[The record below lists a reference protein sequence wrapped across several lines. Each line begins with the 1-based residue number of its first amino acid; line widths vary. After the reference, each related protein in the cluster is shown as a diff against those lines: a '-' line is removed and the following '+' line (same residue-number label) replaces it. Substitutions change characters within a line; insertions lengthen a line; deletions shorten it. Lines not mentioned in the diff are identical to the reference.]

1 MHMTPTKN
9 GARTVTGWRLLPALL
24 AIVGLVAAACGDD
37 SSSDSAEEPAPTTAA
52 AAADSAADT
61 AALEQAQADAAD
73 ARAEADEA
81 AATAAEAEAALAE
94 AMAAAQSAEG
104 VDPEVVAD
112 LEKQL
117 QEAQE
122 AAAAAEAEAE
132 AAVRAEAEAAMRAEE
147 AAAAAVD
154 DRNCVDEVVVG
165 TVWPMSG
172 TFSFVGSA
180 EIAGA
185 TKAVEDIN
193 AAGGI
198 ESLCGAT
205 LRLAV
210 YDAGG
215 SAEDAATAVER
226 LLDDEPD
233 VSAIAGSW
241 LSSFS
246 LAATEVSERAGIPF
260 ITESFAD
267 SVTDREGF
275 SHVFAYSPPASAIK
289 GLILDAIQPGLD
301 QAGITMETVAV
312 VGSTSAAAVPL
323 QQALLAEFGERGI
336 DVAVTDT
343 WAPGGLDDPS
353 GVATKIANADVDV
366 IFNIAFAFS
375 DVSGLQNELI
385 ARGVTAP
392 VVQNGGQGLL
402 PAWADLGPEVAG
414 LSTFVYANPLA
425 GSDAFDELAAA
436 IDQPFARQDHIGGYF
451 VMHLIAAALE
461 QSGDPSPAAVTKA
474 FNTVKL
480 TEGVAVDLMPTP
492 AISFSATGRVDQH
505 FGVLAQWQEVD
516 GSLIPCTV
524 YPLEFAVCQPVWD

>member
-1 MHMTPTKN
+1 MQTNRYTQ
-9 GARTVTGWRLLPALL
+9 RTSATTRWRLLLVLVAVLS
-24 AIVGLVAAACGDD
+24 LVAAACSDEA
-37 SSSDSAEEPAPTTAA
+37 SSEPAAPSPAPAPEPAAPEPAPPAP
-52 AAADSAADT
+52 
-61 AALEQAQADAAD
+61 EP
-73 ARAEADEA
+73 
-81 AATAAEAEAALAE
+81 AAEPAAPAPE
-94 AMAAAQSAEG
+94 PAAPA
-104 VDPEVVAD
+104 PEP
-112 LEKQL
+112 
-117 QEAQE
+117 
-122 AAAAAEAEAE
+122 AAPEPAPEP
-132 AAVRAEAEAAMRAEE
+132 
-147 AAAAAVD
+147 VD
-154 DRNCVDEVVVG
+154 DMAGKNCVDEVVIG

-172 TFSFVGSA
+172 TFSFVGDA
-180 EIAGA
+180 EVAGA

-198 ESLCGAT
+198 ESLCGAP

-215 SAEDAATAVER
+215 SAGDAATAVER
-226 LLDDEPD
+226 LLDDEGD

-275 SHVFAYSPPASAIK
+275 NHVFAYSPPASAIK
-289 GLILDAIQPGLD
+289 SLILESIQPGLD

-323 QQALLAEFGERGI
+323 QEALLVEFGERGI
-336 DVAVTDT
+336 DVAVNET

-366 IFNIAFAFS
+366 IFNIAFAFG

-392 VVQNGGQGLL
+392 VIQNGGQGLL
-402 PAWADLGPEVAG
+402 PAWADLGPDVAG

-425 GSDAFDELAAA
+425 GSDLFTELAAE

-451 VMHLIAAALE
+451 VIQLIAAALE
-461 QSGDPSPAAVTKA
+461 QSGDPSPEAVTEA
-474 FNTVKL
+474 FSTL
-480 TEGVAVDLMPTP
+480 ELRDGIAVDLMPTS
-492 AISFSATGRVDQH
+492 AISFSDTGRIDQH

-516 GSLIPCTV
+516 GALIPCTV
-524 YPLEFAVCQPVWD
+524 FPMEFAVCEPVWR

>member
-1 MHMTPTKN
+1 MPGTRPHHRTRFATK
-9 GARTVTGWRLLPALL
+9 RRLLIALL
-24 AIVGLVAAACGDD
+24 AVAGLLAAACASDTDTD
-37 SSSDSAEEPAPTTAA
+37 STADAEALQEAQDAA
-52 AAADSAADT
+52 AAA
-61 AALEQAQADAAD
+61 E
-73 ARAEADEA
+73 AEAEEA
-81 AATAAEAEAALAE
+81 AAKAEAAEAALAE
-94 AMAAAQSAEG
+94 AQAAEG

-112 LEKQL
+112 LEKEL
-117 QEAQE
+117 AEARE

-132 AAVRAEAEAAMRAEE
+132 EA

-154 DRNCVDEVVVG
+154 ERNCVDEVVIG

-198 ESLCGAT
+198 ESLCNAS
-205 LRLAV
+205 LRLAI

-215 SAEDAATAVER
+215 SAEEAATAVER

-260 ITESFAD
+260 VTESFAD

-275 SHVFAYSPPASAIK
+275 THVFGYSPPASAIK
-289 GLILDAIQPGLD
+289 GLVLDAIQPGLD

-323 QQALLAEFGERGI
+323 QEALKAEFAERGI
-336 DVAVTDT
+336 EVAVTDT

-366 IFNIAFAFS
+366 IFNLAFAFS
-375 DVSGLQNELI
+375 DVSALQNELI

-392 VVQNGGQGLL
+392 VIQSGGQGLL

-436 IDQPFARQDHIGGYF
+436 IDQPYARQDHIGGYF
-451 VMHLIAAALE
+451 VVHLIAAVLE
-461 QSGDPSPAAVTKA
+461 QSGDPSPAAVAKA

-480 TEGVAVDLMPTP
+480 TEGPAVDLMPAS
-492 AISFSATGRVDQH
+492 AISFSASGRIDQH

-516 GSLIPCTV
+516 GRLIPCTV
-524 YPLEFAVCQPVWD
+524 YPEEFAICEPVWE

>member
-1 MHMTPTKN
+1 MTE
-9 GARTVTGWRLLPALL
+9 WRLLPALL

-52 AAADSAADT
+52 AAVDSADDT
-61 AALEQAQADAAD
+61 AALEQAQADAA
-73 ARAEADEA
+73 AAKAAEADA
-81 AATAAEAEAALAE
+81 AAAKAAEADAAAAKAAEADAAAAKAAEAEEALAE
-94 AMAAAQSAEG
+94 AIAAAESAEG

-122 AAAAAEAEAE
+122 AAAAAEAEA
-132 AAVRAEAEAAMRAEE
+132 AVRAEE

-154 DRNCVDEVVVG
+154 DRNCVDEVVIG

-215 SAEDAATAVER
+215 SAGDAATAVER

-275 SHVFAYSPPASAIK
+275 SHVFGYAPPASAIK

-323 QQALLAEFGERGI
+323 QEALLAEFSERGI
-336 DVAVTDT
+336 EVAVTDT

-392 VVQNGGQGLL
+392 VVQNGG
-402 PAWADLGPEVAG
+402 
-414 LSTFVYANPLA
+414 
-425 GSDAFDELAAA
+425 
-436 IDQPFARQDHIGGYF
+436 
-451 VMHLIAAALE
+451 
-461 QSGDPSPAAVTKA
+461 
-474 FNTVKL
+474 
-480 TEGVAVDLMPTP
+480 
-492 AISFSATGRVDQH
+492 
-505 FGVLAQWQEVD
+505 
-516 GSLIPCTV
+516 
-524 YPLEFAVCQPVWD
+524 

>member
-1 MHMTPTKN
+1 MPITRPED
-9 GARTVTGWRLLPALL
+9 GARTTARRRLLLALL
-24 AIVGLVAAACGDD
+24 AIASLVAAACGDD
-37 SSSDSAEEPAPTTAA
+37 SSSDSAEEPAPATA
-52 AAADSAADT
+52 SAADDSNA
-61 AALEQAQADAAD
+61 AALEQAQADAA
-73 ARAEADEA
+73 AAEAEADA
-81 AATAAEAEAALAE
+81 AAAKAAEAEAALAE
-94 AMAAAQSAEG
+94 AMAAAESAEG
-104 VDPEVVAD
+104 VDPEIVAD

-122 AAAAAEAEAE
+122 AAA
-132 AAVRAEAEAAMRAEE
+132 RAEE
-147 AAAAAVD
+147 AAAAEAEAAAQAEEAAAAD
-154 DRNCVDEVVVG
+154 DRNCVDEVVIG

-185 TKAVEDIN
+185 SKAVEDIN

-198 ESLCGAT
+198 ESLCGAA
-205 LRLAV
+205 LRLAI

-215 SAEDAATAVER
+215 SAEEAATAVER

-260 ITESFAD
+260 VTESFAD

-275 SHVFAYSPPASAIK
+275 SHVFGYSPPASAIK

-323 QQALLAEFGERGI
+323 QEALLGEFSERGI

-366 IFNIAFAFS
+366 VFNIAFAFS

-392 VVQNGGQGLL
+392 VIQNGGQGLL

-425 GSDAFDELAAA
+425 GIDAFDELAAA
-436 IDQPFARQDHIGGYF
+436 IDQPYARQDHIGGYF
-451 VMHLIAAALE
+451 VVHLIAAALE
-461 QSGDPSPAAVTKA
+461 QSGDPSPAAVAKA

-480 TEGVAVDLMPTP
+480 TEGVAVDLMPTS

-516 GSLIPCTV
+516 GRLIPCTV
-524 YPLEFAVCQPVWD
+524 YPVEFAVCQPVWG

>member
-1 MHMTPTKN
+1 MHVTPPRN
-9 GARTVTGWRLLPALL
+9 GTRKAIRWCLLL
-24 AIVGLVAAACGDD
+24 AILSVVGAACGDD
-37 SSSDSAEEPAPTTAA
+37 STDDAVTEPAPAA
-52 AAADSAADT
+52 VDSADT
-61 AALEQAQADAAD
+61 AALEQAQADAA
-73 ARAEADEA
+73 AAKAEADA
-81 AATAAEAEAALAE
+81 AAAKAAEAEAALAE
-94 AMAAAQSAEG
+94 AMAAAESAEG
-104 VDPEVVAD
+104 VDPSVVAD
-112 LEKQL
+112 LEQQL
-117 QEAQE
+117 QEAQAAAE
-122 AAAAAEAEAE
+122 AAEAAAETAAEEAAAAEAEA
-132 AAVRAEAEAAMRAEE
+132 AAAAAE

-154 DRNCVDEVVVG
+154 DRNCVDEVVIG

-205 LRLAV
+205 LRLAI

-260 ITESFAD
+260 VTESFAD

-275 SHVFAYSPPASAIK
+275 NHVFAYSPPASAIK

-323 QQALLAEFGERGI
+323 QEALLAEFSERGI
-336 DVAVTDT
+336 EVAVTDT

-425 GSDAFDELAAA
+425 GTDAFDELAAA
-436 IDQPFARQDHIGGYF
+436 IDQPYARQDHIGGYF
-451 VMHLIAAALE
+451 VVHLIAAALE
-461 QSGDPSPAAVTKA
+461 QSGDPSPAAVTTA

-492 AISFSATGRVDQH
+492 AISFSSTGRVDQH

-516 GSLIPCTV
+516 GRLIPCTV
-524 YPLEFAVCQPVWD
+524 YPVEFAVCQPVWN

>member
-1 MHMTPTKN
+1 MIRPDK
-9 GARTVTGWRLLPALL
+9 GATVRRLRLLPALV
-24 AIVGLVAAACGDD
+24 AIVSLVAAACGDG
-37 SSSDSAEEPAPTTAA
+37 SSGDSAPETAA
-52 AAADSAADT
+52 T
-61 AALEQAQADAAD
+61 T
-73 ARAEADEA
+73 
-81 AATAAEAEAALAE
+81 AATAATTAAT
-94 AMAAAQSAEG
+94 AATT
-104 VDPEVVAD
+104 VATT
-112 LEKQL
+112 
-117 QEAQE
+117 ATT
-122 AAAAAEAEAE
+122 AATTT
-132 AAVRAEAEAAMRAEE
+132 AAVAQVEE
-147 AAAAAVD
+147 APVD
-154 DRNCVDEVVVG
+154 DRNCVDEVVIG

-172 TFSFVGSA
+172 TFSFVGDA

-185 TKAVEDIN
+185 TKAVADIN

-198 ESLCGAT
+198 ESLCGAS
-205 LRLAV
+205 LRLAI

-215 SAEDAATAVER
+215 SAEEAATAVER

-246 LAATEVSERAGIPF
+246 LAATEVSERARIPF
-260 ITESFAD
+260 VTESFAD

-275 SHVFAYSPPASAIK
+275 SHVFGYSPPASAIK
-289 GLILDAIQPGLD
+289 GLILEAIQPGLD
-301 QAGITMETVAV
+301 QAGITMEKVAV

-323 QQALLAEFGERGI
+323 QEALLAEFSERGI
-336 DVAVTDT
+336 EVAVTDT

-425 GSDAFDELAAA
+425 GNDAFPELAAA
-436 IDQPFARQDHIGGYF
+436 IDQPYARQDHIGGYF
-451 VMHLIAAALE
+451 VIHLIAAVLE
-461 QSGDPSPAAVTKA
+461 QAGDPSPAAVTEG
-474 FNTVKL
+474 FNSIRL
-480 TEGVAVDLMPTP
+480 TEGVAVDLMPTSE
-492 AISFSATGRVDQH
+492 ISFSETGRIDQH

-516 GSLIPCTV
+516 GRMIPCTV
-524 YPLEFAVCQPVWD
+524 YPVEFAVCQPVWR

>member
-1 MHMTPTKN
+1 MIRPEN
-9 GARTVTGWRLLPALL
+9 GARALIGWRSLLALL
-24 AIVGLVAAACGDD
+24 AVVGLVAAACGDD
-37 SSSDSAEEPAPTTAA
+37 ASTDSADEPAPATAAASEADDAA
-52 AAADSAADT
+52 AAAV
-61 AALEQAQADAAD
+61 EQAEADAAA
-73 ARAEADEA
+73 ARAEADA
-81 AATAAEAEAALAE
+81 AAEKAAEAEAALAE
-94 AMAAAQSAEG
+94 AMAGADSDEG
-104 VDPEVVAD
+104 VDPSVVAD
-112 LEKQL
+112 LEEQL
-117 QEAQE
+117 QEAQQ
-122 AAAAAEAEAE
+122 AAAAAEAK
-132 AAVRAEAEAAMRAEE
+132 AEE
-147 AAAAAVD
+147 AAAAVVVD
-154 DRNCVDEVVVG
+154 DRTCVDEVVIG

-172 TFSFVGSA
+172 TFSFVGDA

-193 AAGGI
+193 AAGGV

-205 LRLAV
+205 LRLAT

-215 SAEDAATAVER
+215 SAEEAATAVER

-275 SHVFAYSPPASAIK
+275 THVFGYSPPASAIK

-323 QQALLAEFGERGI
+323 QQALLAEFSERGI
-336 DVAVTDT
+336 EVAVTDT

-425 GSDAFDELAAA
+425 GSDAFSELAAA
-436 IDQPFARQDHIGGYF
+436 IDQPYARQDHIGGYF
-451 VMHLIAAALE
+451 VVHLIAAALE
-461 QSGDPSPAAVTKA
+461 QSGDPSPAAVTEA
-474 FNTVKL
+474 FNSIKL
-480 TEGVAVDLMPTP
+480 TDGVAVDLMPTS
-492 AISFSATGRVDQH
+492 AISFSRTGRIDQH

-516 GSLIPCTV
+516 GALIPCTV
-524 YPLEFAVCQPVWD
+524 YPLEFAVCQPVWS

>member
-1 MHMTPTKN
+1 MNTTRPASGT
-9 GARTVTGWRLLPALL
+9 RTVIKWCLLL
-24 AIVGLVAAACGDD
+24 AIISLVGASCGDD
-37 SSSDSAEEPAPTTAA
+37 STTDPAGEATPTTAA
-52 AAADSAADT
+52 AVVDSGVDA
-61 AALEQAQADAAD
+61 AALEQAEADAAD
-73 ARAEADEA
+73 ARAEADA
-81 AATAAEAEAALAE
+81 AAAKAAEAEAALAE
-94 AMAAAQSAEG
+94 AIADAESAEG
-104 VDPEVVAD
+104 VDPSVVAD
-112 LEKQL
+112 LEQQL

-122 AAAAAEAEAE
+122 AAAAAEAEA
-132 AAVRAEAEAAMRAEE
+132 AAAAEE
-147 AAAAAVD
+147 AAAAAAVD
-154 DRNCVDEVVVG
+154 DRNCVDEVVIG

-185 TKAVEDIN
+185 TKAVEDLN

-205 LRLAV
+205 LRLAI

-215 SAEDAATAVER
+215 SAEEAATAVER
-226 LLDDEPD
+226 LLDDEPA

-246 LAATEVSERAGIPF
+246 LAATEVSERAGVPF
-260 ITESFAD
+260 VTESFAD

-275 SHVFAYSPPASAIK
+275 THVFGYSPPASAIK

-301 QAGITMETVAV
+301 QAGITMERVAV

-402 PAWADLGPEVAG
+402 PAWADLGPQVAG

-425 GSDAFDELAAA
+425 GTDAFD
-436 IDQPFARQDHIGGYF
+436 
-451 VMHLIAAALE
+451 
-461 QSGDPSPAAVTKA
+461 
-474 FNTVKL
+474 
-480 TEGVAVDLMPTP
+480 
-492 AISFSATGRVDQH
+492 
-505 FGVLAQWQEVD
+505 
-516 GSLIPCTV
+516 
-524 YPLEFAVCQPVWD
+524 

>member
-1 MHMTPTKN
+1 MHMTRPGK
-9 GARTVTGWRLLPALL
+9 GARNVIGWRLLPALF
-24 AIVGLVAAACGDD
+24 AIVSLVAAACGDD
-37 SSSDSAEEPAPTTAA
+37 SSSDSVEEPVPTTSAAVEEPAPTTSPAA
-52 AAADSAADT
+52 VEEPAPTTSAAVEEPAPT
-61 AALEQAQADAAD
+61 TSPAA
-73 ARAEADEA
+73 
-81 AATAAEAEAALAE
+81 
-94 AMAAAQSAEG
+94 
-104 VDPEVVAD
+104 
-112 LEKQL
+112 
-117 QEAQE
+117 
-122 AAAAAEAEAE
+122 
-132 AAVRAEAEAAMRAEE
+132 
-147 AAAAAVD
+147 D
-154 DRNCVDEVVVG
+154 DRNCVDEVVIG

-205 LRLAV
+205 LRLAI

-215 SAEDAATAVER
+215 SAEEAATAVER

-246 LAATEVSERAGIPF
+246 LAATEVSERAGVPF
-260 ITESFAD
+260 VTESFAD

-275 SHVFAYSPPASAIK
+275 SHVFGYSPPASAIK

-301 QAGITMETVAV
+301 QAGITMERVAV

-323 QQALLAEFGERGI
+323 QEALLAEFSERGI

-402 PAWADLGPEVAG
+402 PAWADLGPDVAG
-414 LSTFVYANPLA
+414 LSTFVYTNPLA
-425 GSDAFDELAAA
+425 GSDIFTELAAA
-436 IDQPFARQDHIGGYF
+436 IDQPYARQDHIGGYF

-461 QSGDPSPAAVTKA
+461 QSGDPSPAAVTEA
-474 FNTVKL
+474 FNTIML
-480 TEGVAVDLMPTP
+480 TEGVAVNLMPTSE
-492 AISFSATGRVDQH
+492 ISFSATGRIDQH

-524 YPLEFAVCQPVWD
+524 YPEEFAVCEPVWG

>member
-1 MHMTPTKN
+1 VVLFAV
-9 GARTVTGWRLLPALL
+9 GGLL
-24 AIVGLVAAACGDD
+24 AAACASDD
-37 SSSDSAEEPAPTTAA
+37 TDDTTADADAA
-52 AAADSAADT
+52 AAA
-61 AALEQAQADAAD
+61 ALAEAEAEADAA
-73 ARAEADEA
+73 RSEAEGA
-81 AATAAEAEAALAE
+81 AAKAAEAEAALAE
-94 AMAAAQSAEG
+94 AQAADDVDAATMAELEQQVEDAETAAA
-104 VDPEVVAD
+104 
-112 LEKQL
+112 
-117 QEAQE
+117 EAQARADE
-122 AAAAAEAEAE
+122 AAAAAEE
-132 AAVRAEAEAAMRAEE
+132 
-147 AAAAAVD
+147 
-154 DRNCVDEVVVG
+154 DRNCVDEVVIG

-172 TFSFVGSA
+172 TFSFVGGA

-205 LRLAV
+205 LRLAI

-215 SAEDAATAVER
+215 SAEEAATAVER

-260 ITESFAD
+260 VTESFAD

-323 QQALLAEFGERGI
+323 QQALLAEFSERGI

-375 DVSGLQNELI
+375 DVSGLQNELN

-436 IDQPFARQDHIGGYF
+436 IDEPFARQDHIGGYF
-451 VMHLIAAALE
+451 VVHLIAAAIE
-461 QSGDPSPAAVTKA
+461 QSGDPSPAAVTRA

-480 TEGVAVDLMPTP
+480 TEGAAVDLMPTS

>member
-1 MHMTPTKN
+1 MHVTQPRN
-9 GARTVTGWRLLPALL
+9 GTRKVTRWCLLL
-24 AIVGLVAAACGDD
+24 AILSVVGAACGDD
-37 SSSDSAEEPAPTTAA
+37 STDDAVTEPAPAA
-52 AAADSAADT
+52 VDSGVDA
-61 AALEQAQADAAD
+61 AALEQAQADAA
-73 ARAEADEA
+73 AAQAEADA
-81 AATAAEAEAALAE
+81 AAAKAAEAEAALAE
-94 AMAAAQSAEG
+94 AMAEAESAEG
-104 VDPEVVAD
+104 VDPSVVAD
-112 LEKQL
+112 LEQQL
-117 QEAQE
+117 QDAQ
-122 AAAAAEAEAE
+122 AAAAEAEAE
-132 AAVRAEAEAAMRAEE
+132 AAAAAEEAAAAEAEAAAAAEE
-147 AAAAAVD
+147 AAAAAAVD
-154 DRNCVDEVVVG
+154 DRMCVDEVVIG

-185 TKAVEDIN
+185 SKAVEDIN

-205 LRLAV
+205 LRLAI

-226 LLDDEPD
+226 LLDDEPE

-260 ITESFAD
+260 VTESFAD

-275 SHVFAYSPPASAIK
+275 THVFGYSPPASAIK

-336 DVAVTDT
+336 EVAVTDT

-425 GSDAFDELAAA
+425 GTDAFDELAAA
-436 IDQPFARQDHIGGYF
+436 IDQPYARQDHIGGYF
-451 VMHLIAAALE
+451 VVHLIAAALE

-480 TEGVAVDLMPTP
+480 TEGVAVDLMPTS
-492 AISFSATGRVDQH
+492 AISFSSTGRVDQH

-516 GSLIPCTV
+516 GRLIPCTV
-524 YPLEFAVCQPVWD
+524 YPVEFAVCQPVWN

>member
-1 MHMTPTKN
+1 MQTTRPPN
-9 GARTVTGWRLLPALL
+9 GARTVIGWRLLAALI
-24 AIVGLVAAACGDD
+24 AIVSLAAAACGDD
-37 SSSDSAEEPAPTTAA
+37 ASTDAVTEPAPTTAA
-52 AAADSAADT
+52 AAADSGDA

-73 ARAEADEA
+73 ARAEADA
-81 AATAAEAEAALAE
+81 AAAKAAEAETALAE
-94 AMAAAQSAEG
+94 AMAAAETDEG
-104 VDPEVVAD
+104 VDPSIVAD
-112 LEKQL
+112 LEQQL

-122 AAAAAEAEAE
+122 AAAAAEA
-132 AAVRAEAEAAMRAEE
+132 AEAEAAARAEE
-147 AAAAAVD
+147 AAAAAAAAAAVD
-154 DRNCVDEVVVG
+154 DRNCVDEVVIG

-205 LRLAV
+205 LRLAI

-226 LLDDEPD
+226 LLDDEPE

-260 ITESFAD
+260 VTESFAD

-275 SHVFAYSPPASAIK
+275 NHVFAYSPPASAIK

-323 QQALLAEFGERGI
+323 QEALLAEFGERGI
-336 DVAVTDT
+336 EVAVTDT

-425 GSDAFDELAAA
+425 GTDAFDELAAA
-436 IDQPFARQDHIGGYF
+436 IDQPYARQDHIGGYF
-451 VMHLIAAALE
+451 VVHLIAAALE
-461 QSGDPSPAAVTKA
+461 QSGDPSPAAVTEA
-474 FNTVKL
+474 FNSVKL
-480 TEGVAVDLMPTP
+480 TEGAAVDLMPTS
-492 AISFSATGRVDQH
+492 AISFSSTGRVDQH

-516 GSLIPCTV
+516 GRLIPCTV
-524 YPLEFAVCQPVWD
+524 YPVEFAVCQPVWN

>member
-1 MHMTPTKN
+1 MKWSSAPF
-9 GARTVTGWRLLPALL
+9 GPCRARSASWAAPRSRGRPRRWRTSTRR
-24 AIVGLVAAACGDD
+24 AA
-37 SSSDSAEEPAPTTAA
+37 SSRCA
-52 AAADSAADT
+52 
-61 AALEQAQADAAD
+61 
-73 ARAEADEA
+73 
-81 AATAAEAEAALAE
+81 
-94 AMAAAQSAEG
+94 
-104 VDPEVVAD
+104 
-112 LEKQL
+112 
-117 QEAQE
+117 
-122 AAAAAEAEAE
+122 
-132 AAVRAEAEAAMRAEE
+132 
-147 AAAAAVD
+147 
-154 DRNCVDEVVVG
+154 
-165 TVWPMSG
+165 
-172 TFSFVGSA
+172 
-180 EIAGA
+180 
-185 TKAVEDIN
+185 
-193 AAGGI
+193 
-198 ESLCGAT
+198 GAT
-205 LRLAV
+205 LRLAI

-215 SAEDAATAVER
+215 SAEEAATAVER
-226 LLDDEPD
+226 LLDDEPE

-260 ITESFAD
+260 VTESFAD

-275 SHVFAYSPPASAIK
+275 SHVFGYSPPASAIK

-323 QQALLAEFGERGI
+323 QEALLAEFSERGI
-336 DVAVTDT
+336 EVAVTDT

-425 GSDAFDELAAA
+425 GTDAFDELAAA
-436 IDQPFARQDHIGGYF
+436 IDQPYARQDHIGGYF
-451 VMHLIAAALE
+451 VVHLIAAALE
-461 QSGDPSPAAVTKA
+461 QSGDPSPAAVTRA

-480 TEGVAVDLMPTP
+480 TEGRRGGPHADLGDQLQLDRPRRPALRRAGAVAGGGRAPDPVHRLSGGVRSVPARLELTRVHLPAVLDTFSQEPAPSPTDW
-492 AISFSATGRVDQH
+492 GR
-505 FGVLAQWQEVD
+505 GWL
-516 GSLIPCTV
+516 T
-524 YPLEFAVCQPVWD
+524 

>member
-1 MHMTPTKN
+1 MTTRR
-9 GARTVTGWRLLPALL
+9 ATRLKR
-24 AIVGLVAAACGDD
+24 
-37 SSSDSAEEPAPTTAA
+37 PAPTTAA
-52 AAADSAADT
+52 AVVDSADDT
-61 AALEQAQADAAD
+61 AALEQAQADATA
-73 ARAEADEA
+73 ARAEADA
-81 AATAAEAEAALAE
+81 AAAKAAEADAAAAKAAEAEEALAE
-94 AMAAAQSAEG
+94 AIAAAESAEG

-122 AAAAAEAEAE
+122 AAAAAEAEA
-132 AAVRAEAEAAMRAEE
+132 AVRAEE

-154 DRNCVDEVVVG
+154 DRNCVDEVVIG

-198 ESLCGAT
+198 ESLCGAA

-215 SAEDAATAVER
+215 SAGDAATAVER

-275 SHVFAYSPPASAIK
+275 SHVFGYSPPASAIK
-289 GLILDAIQPGLD
+289 GLMLDAIQPGLD

-323 QQALLAEFGERGI
+323 QEALMAEFSERGI
-336 DVAVTDT
+336 EVAVTDT

-392 VVQNGGQGLL
+392 VVQNGG
-402 PAWADLGPEVAG
+402 
-414 LSTFVYANPLA
+414 
-425 GSDAFDELAAA
+425 
-436 IDQPFARQDHIGGYF
+436 
-451 VMHLIAAALE
+451 
-461 QSGDPSPAAVTKA
+461 
-474 FNTVKL
+474 
-480 TEGVAVDLMPTP
+480 
-492 AISFSATGRVDQH
+492 
-505 FGVLAQWQEVD
+505 
-516 GSLIPCTV
+516 
-524 YPLEFAVCQPVWD
+524 

>member
-1 MHMTPTKN
+1 MSTT
-9 GARTVTGWRLLPALL
+9 RTHTRASSPRRWRLLLAPLALTSL
-24 AIVGLVAAACGDD
+24 LAAACAGDASGDD
-37 SSSDSAEEPAPTTAA
+37 TDADADGAALAAAQAEADAAKAEAEAA
-52 AAADSAADT
+52 AAK
-61 AALEQAQADAAD
+61 
-73 ARAEADEA
+73 
-81 AATAAEAEAALAE
+81 AAEAEAALAE
-94 AMAAAQSAEG
+94 ATATEG
-104 VDPEVVAD
+104 VDPALVAD
-112 LEKQL
+112 LEQQL
-117 QEAQE
+117 EEAQE
-122 AAAAAEAEAE
+122 AAAEAE
-132 AAVRAEAEAAMRAEE
+132 AAV
-147 AAAAAVD
+147 AAAD
-154 DRNCVDEVVVG
+154 TRNCVDEVVIG
-165 TVWPMSG
+165 TVWPISG
-172 TFSFVGSA
+172 TFSFVGDA

-185 TKAVEDIN
+185 SKAAEDIN

-205 LRLAV
+205 IRLAN

-260 ITESFAD
+260 VTESFAD

-275 SHVFAYSPPASAIK
+275 TNVFGYSPPASAIK

-323 QQALLAEFGERGI
+323 QQALIAEFGERGI
-336 DVAVTDT
+336 EVAVTDT

-353 GVATKIANADVDV
+353 GVATKIDNADVDV

-392 VVQNGGQGLL
+392 VIQNGGQGLL
-402 PAWADLGPEVAG
+402 PAWADLGPQVAG

-425 GSDAFDELAAA
+425 GNDAFDELAQA
-436 IDQPFARQDHIGGYF
+436 IGQPYARQDHIGGYF
-451 VMHLIAAALE
+451 VVHLIAAAIE
-461 QSGDPSPAAVTKA
+461 QAGDPSPAAVSNA

-480 TEGVAVDLMPTP
+480 SDGPAVDLMPTS
-492 AISFSATGRVDQH
+492 AISFSSTGRIDQH

-516 GSLIPCTV
+516 GNLIPCTV
-524 YPLEFAVCQPVWD
+524 YPIEFAVCGPVWE

>member
-1 MHMTPTKN
+1 MPVTRPQDR
-9 GARTVTGWRLLPALL
+9 ARPSARWRLAVVLFAVGGLL
-24 AIVGLVAAACGDD
+24 AAACTSDD
-37 SSSDSAEEPAPTTAA
+37 ADDTSADADADAA
-52 AAADSAADT
+52 AAAAIAE
-61 AALEQAQADAAD
+61 AEAEADAARS
-73 ARAEADEA
+73 AAEEDA
-81 AATAAEAEAALAE
+81 AAAAEAEAALAE
-94 AMAAAQSAEG
+94 AQADDDVDAATVAE
-104 VDPEVVAD
+104 
-112 LEKQL
+112 L
-117 QEAQE
+117 QEQLDQAE
-122 AAAAAEAEAE
+122 ATAAEAEA
-132 AAVRAEAEAAMRAEE
+132 RAEE
-147 AAAAAVD
+147 AAAAAAEEL
-154 DRNCVDEVVVG
+154 NCVDEVVIG

-172 TFSFVGSA
+172 TFSFVGGA

-205 LRLAV
+205 LRLAI

-215 SAEDAATAVER
+215 SAEEAATAVER

-246 LAATEVSERAGIPF
+246 LAATEVSERAGVPF
-260 ITESFAD
+260 VTESFAD

-275 SHVFAYSPPASAIK
+275 THVFGYSPPASAIK

-323 QQALLAEFGERGI
+323 QQALLAEFAERGI
-336 DVAVTDT
+336 EVAVTDT

-392 VVQNGGQGLL
+392 VIQNGGQGLL

-436 IDQPFARQDHIGGYF
+436 IDQPYARQDHIGGYF
-451 VMHLIAAALE
+451 VVHLIAAAVD
-461 QSGDPSPAAVTKA
+461 QAGDPSAAAVAKA

-480 TEGVAVDLMPTP
+480 TEGPAVDLMPTS
-492 AISFSATGRVDQH
+492 AISFSASGRIDQH

-516 GSLIPCTV
+516 GQLIPCTV
-524 YPLEFAVCQPVWD
+524 YPLEFAICEPVWE

>member
-1 MHMTPTKN
+1 MTE
-9 GARTVTGWRLLPALL
+9 WRLLPALL

-52 AAADSAADT
+52 AA
-61 AALEQAQADAAD
+61 
-73 ARAEADEA
+73 
-81 AATAAEAEAALAE
+81 
-94 AMAAAQSAEG
+94 
-104 VDPEVVAD
+104 
-112 LEKQL
+112 
-117 QEAQE
+117 
-122 AAAAAEAEAE
+122 
-132 AAVRAEAEAAMRAEE
+132 
-147 AAAAAVD
+147 VD
-154 DRNCVDEVVVG
+154 DRNCVDEVVIG

-215 SAEDAATAVER
+215 SAGDAATAVER

-275 SHVFAYSPPASAIK
+275 SHVFGYAPPASAIK

-301 QAGITMETVAV
+301 QAGITMETVSV

-323 QQALLAEFGERGI
+323 QEALLAEFSERGI
-336 DVAVTDT
+336 EVAVTDT

-392 VVQNGGQGLL
+392 VVQNGGQALL
-402 PAWADLGPEVAG
+402 PAWADLGSEVAG

-425 GSDAFDELAAA
+425 GSDAFNELATA

-480 TEGVAVDLMPTP
+480 TEGVAVDLMPTS
-492 AISFSATGRVDQH
+492 AISFSATGWVDQH

-524 YPLEFAVCQPVWD
+524 YPLEFAICQPVWD

>member
-1 MHMTPTKN
+1 MHNTRTTN
-9 GARTVTGWRLLPALL
+9 GARVAIRWRPLLALL
-24 AIVGLVAAACGDD
+24 AIVSLVAAACGDD
-37 SSSDSAEEPAPTTAA
+37 TSSDSAETPAPTTAA
-52 AAADSAADT
+52 AVVDSGGDT
-61 AALEQAQADAAD
+61 AALEQAQADAA
-73 ARAEADEA
+73 AAKAEADA
-81 AATAAEAEAALAE
+81 AAAKAAEAEAALAE
-94 AMAAAQSAEG
+94 AMAEAESAEG
-104 VDPEVVAD
+104 VDPAVVAD
-112 LEKQL
+112 LEKEL
-117 QEAQE
+117 QEAQ
-122 AAAAAEAEAE
+122 AAAAEAEAE
-132 AAVRAEAEAAMRAEE
+132 AAAQAAAAA

-154 DRNCVDEVVVG
+154 DRNCVDEVVIG

-198 ESLCGAT
+198 ESLCGAA
-205 LRLAV
+205 LRLAI

-260 ITESFAD
+260 VTESFAD

-323 QQALLAEFGERGI
+323 QQALLAEFSERGI

-392 VVQNGGQGLL
+392 VIQNGGQGLL

-436 IDQPFARQDHIGGYF
+436 IDQPYARQDHIGGYF
-451 VMHLIAAALE
+451 VVHLIAAALE
-461 QSGDPSPAAVTKA
+461 QSGDPSAAAVAKA

-480 TEGVAVDLMPTP
+480 TEGVAVDLMPTS
-492 AISFSATGRVDQH
+492 AISFSASGRVDQH

-516 GSLIPCTV
+516 GNLIPCTV
-524 YPLEFAVCQPVWD
+524 YPAEFAVCQPVWS

>member
-1 MHMTPTKN
+1 MQTNPHSQRTGAPT
-9 GARTVTGWRLLPALL
+9 RWRHLLILL
-24 AIVGLVAAACGDD
+24 AVLSLVAAACGDD
-37 SSSDSAEEPAPTTAA
+37 SSAEPA
-52 AAADSAADT
+52 
-61 AALEQAQADAAD
+61 
-73 ARAEADEA
+73 
-81 AATAAEAEAALAE
+81 ATPAPAPEPAAEPAA
-94 AMAAAQSAEG
+94 
-104 VDPEVVAD
+104 PEPPPPAP
-112 LEKQL
+112 EP
-117 QEAQE
+117 
-122 AAAAAEAEAE
+122 AAEPPPPAPEPAAEPPPPPPEPA
-132 AAVRAEAEAAMRAEE
+132 
-147 AAAAAVD
+147 D
-154 DRNCVDEVVVG
+154 DMDDMAGENCVDEVVIG

-172 TFSFVGSA
+172 TFSFVGDA

-193 AAGGI
+193 AAGGV
-198 ESLCGAT
+198 ESLCNAS
-205 LRLAV
+205 LRLAI

-215 SAEDAATAVER
+215 SAEEAATAVER
-226 LLDDEPD
+226 LLDDEAD

-246 LAATEVSERAGIPF
+246 LSATEVSERARIPF

-275 SHVFAYSPPASAIK
+275 NHVFAYSPPASAIK
-289 GLILDAIQPGLD
+289 GLILESIQPGLD

-323 QQALLAEFGERGI
+323 QEALLAEFAERGI
-336 DVAVTDT
+336 DVAVNET

-392 VVQNGGQGLL
+392 VIQNGGQGLL

-425 GSDAFDELAAA
+425 GSDLFADLAAE
-436 IDQPFARQDHIGGYF
+436 IGQPYARQDHIGGYF
-451 VMHLIAAALE
+451 VVQLIAAALE
-461 QSGDPSPAAVTKA
+461 QSGDPAPAAVAEA
-474 FNTVKL
+474 FRSL
-480 TEGVAVDLMPTP
+480 DLREGIAVDLMPTS
-492 AISFSATGRVDQH
+492 AISFSATGRIDQH

-516 GSLIPCTV
+516 GALIPCTV
-524 YPLEFAVCQPVWD
+524 FPLEFAVCEPVWN

>member
-1 MHMTPTKN
+1 MPMTRPKA
-9 GARTVTGWRLLPALL
+9 GARTPIRWHLLLALL
-24 AIVGLVAAACGDD
+24 AIASLVAAACGDD

-52 AAADSAADT
+52 ATDDSDA
-61 AALEQAQADAAD
+61 AALEQAQADAA
-73 ARAEADEA
+73 AAKAEADA
-81 AATAAEAEAALAE
+81 AAAKAAEAEAALAE
-94 AMAAAQSAEG
+94 AMAAAESAEG
-104 VDPEVVAD
+104 VDPEVVAG

-122 AAAAAEAEAE
+122 AAAAAEATAAAQAE
-132 AAVRAEAEAAMRAEE
+132 AAARAEE
-147 AAAAAVD
+147 AAAATVD
-154 DRNCVDEVVVG
+154 DRNCVDEVVIG

-215 SAEDAATAVER
+215 SAEEAATAVER

-246 LAATEVSERAGIPF
+246 LAATEVSERARIPF
-260 ITESFAD
+260 VTESFAD

-289 GLILDAIQPGLD
+289 GLILDAIQPGLN

-323 QQALLAEFGERGI
+323 QQALLAEFSERGI

-392 VVQNGGQGLL
+392 VIQNGGQGLL

-436 IDQPFARQDHIGGYF
+436 IDQPYARQDHIGGYF
-451 VMHLIAAALE
+451 VVHLIAAALE

-480 TEGVAVDLMPTP
+480 TEGVAVDLMPTS

-524 YPLEFAVCQPVWD
+524 YPVEFAICPPVWS

>member
-1 MHMTPTKN
+1 MHMTRRTN
-9 GARTVTGWRLLPALL
+9 EARTVIGWRLLAALL
-24 AIVGLVAAACGDD
+24 AIVSLVAAACGDD
-37 SSSDSAEEPAPTTAA
+37 APSDSAVEPAPT
-52 AAADSAADT
+52 AAADADDA
-61 AALEQAQADAAD
+61 AALEEAQADAAA
-73 ARAEADEA
+73 ARAEADA
-81 AATAAEAEAALAE
+81 AAAAAAEAEAALAE
-94 AMAAAQSAEG
+94 AMAAAESDEG
-104 VDPEVVAD
+104 VDPSIVAD
-112 LEKQL
+112 LEIQL

-122 AAAAAEAEAE
+122 AAAEAEALAAAEAEA
-132 AAVRAEAEAAMRAEE
+132 AAQAEE
-147 AAAAAVD
+147 AAAAAAAAVPVD
-154 DRNCVDEVVVG
+154 DRNCVDEVVIG

-205 LRLAV
+205 LRLAI

-215 SAEDAATAVER
+215 SAEEAATAVER
-226 LLDDEPD
+226 LLDDEPE

-260 ITESFAD
+260 VTESFAD

-275 SHVFAYSPPASAIK
+275 SHVFGYSPPASAIK

-336 DVAVTDT
+336 EVAVTDT

-425 GSDAFDELAAA
+425 GTDAFDELAAA
-436 IDQPFARQDHIGGYF
+436 IDQPYARQDHIGGYF
-451 VMHLIAAALE
+451 VVHLIAAALE

-480 TEGVAVDLMPTP
+480 TEGVAVDLMPTS
-492 AISFSATGRVDQH
+492 AISFSSTGRVDQH

-516 GSLIPCTV
+516 GRLIPCTV
-524 YPLEFAVCQPVWD
+524 YPLEFAVCQPVWS

>member
-1 MHMTPTKN
+1 MTE
-9 GARTVTGWRLLPALL
+9 WRLLPALL

-52 AAADSAADT
+52 AAVDSADDT
-61 AALEQAQADAAD
+61 AALEQAQADATA
-73 ARAEADEA
+73 ARAEADA
-81 AATAAEAEAALAE
+81 AAAKAAEADAAAAKAAEADAAAAKAAEAEEALAE
-94 AMAAAQSAEG
+94 AMASAESAEG

-122 AAAAAEAEAE
+122 AAAAAEAEA
-132 AAVRAEAEAAMRAEE
+132 AVRAEE

-154 DRNCVDEVVVG
+154 DRNCVDEVVIG

-185 TKAVEDIN
+185 TKAMEDIN

-198 ESLCGAT
+198 ESLCGAA

-215 SAEDAATAVER
+215 SAGDAATAVER

-275 SHVFAYSPPASAIK
+275 SHVFGYAPPASAIK

-323 QQALLAEFGERGI
+323 QEALLAEFSERGI
-336 DVAVTDT
+336 EVAVTDT

-392 VVQNGGQGLL
+392 VVQNGG
-402 PAWADLGPEVAG
+402 
-414 LSTFVYANPLA
+414 
-425 GSDAFDELAAA
+425 
-436 IDQPFARQDHIGGYF
+436 
-451 VMHLIAAALE
+451 
-461 QSGDPSPAAVTKA
+461 
-474 FNTVKL
+474 
-480 TEGVAVDLMPTP
+480 
-492 AISFSATGRVDQH
+492 
-505 FGVLAQWQEVD
+505 
-516 GSLIPCTV
+516 
-524 YPLEFAVCQPVWD
+524 

>member
-1 MHMTPTKN
+1 MPVTRHQDR
-9 GARTVTGWRLLPALL
+9 ARPSARWRLAVVLFAVGGLL
-24 AIVGLVAAACGDD
+24 AAACTSDD
-37 SSSDSAEEPAPTTAA
+37 TDDTSADADAA
-52 AAADSAADT
+52 AAAAIAE
-61 AALEQAQADAAD
+61 AEAEADAARS
-73 ARAEADEA
+73 AAEEA
-81 AATAAEAEAALAE
+81 AAKAAEAEAALVE
-94 AMAAAQSAEG
+94 AQAADDVDAAAVAE
-104 VDPEVVAD
+104 
-112 LEKQL
+112 LERQVE
-117 QEAQE
+117 EAE
-122 AAAAAEAEAE
+122 AAAAEAEA
-132 AAVRAEAEAAMRAEE
+132 RAEE
-147 AAAAAVD
+147 AAAAAAEEL
-154 DRNCVDEVVVG
+154 NCVDEVVIG

-172 TFSFVGSA
+172 TFSFVGGA

-205 LRLAV
+205 LRLAI

-215 SAEDAATAVER
+215 SAEEAATAVER

-246 LAATEVSERAGIPF
+246 LAATEVSERAGVLF
-260 ITESFAD
+260 VTESFAD

-275 SHVFAYSPPASAIK
+275 THVFGYSPPASAIK

-323 QQALLAEFGERGI
+323 QQALQAEFAERGI
-336 DVAVTDT
+336 EVAVTDT

-392 VVQNGGQGLL
+392 VIQNGGQGLL

-436 IDQPFARQDHIGGYF
+436 IDQPYARQDHIGGYF
-451 VMHLIAAALE
+451 VVHLIAAAVD
-461 QSGDPSPAAVTKA
+461 QAGDPSAAAVAKA

-480 TEGVAVDLMPTP
+480 TEGPAVDLMPTS
-492 AISFSATGRVDQH
+492 AISFSASGRIDQH

-516 GSLIPCTV
+516 GQLIPCTV
-524 YPLEFAVCQPVWD
+524 FPLEFAICEPVWE

>member
-1 MHMTPTKN
+1 MP
-9 GARTVTGWRLLPALL
+9 RTRPRNRTRPAAKWRLLVVLL
-24 AIVGLVAAACGDD
+24 AVAGLLAAACADD
-37 SSSDSAEEPAPTTAA
+37 TDTDST
-52 AAADSAADT
+52 
-61 AALEQAQADAAD
+61 ADA
-73 ARAEADEA
+73 EALQEAQDA
-81 AATAAEAEAALAE
+81 AATAQAEAEAAAAKAEAAEAALAE
-94 AMAAAQSAEG
+94 AEAAEG

-112 LEKQL
+112 LEEQL
-117 QEAQE
+117 DEARE

-132 AAVRAEAEAAMRAEE
+132 AA
-147 AAAAAVD
+147 AAAAVEE
-154 DRNCVDEVVVG
+154 RNCVDEVVIG

-185 TKAVEDIN
+185 SKAVEDIN

-198 ESLCGAT
+198 ESLCNAT
-205 LRLAV
+205 LRLAI

-215 SAEDAATAVER
+215 SAEEAATAVER

-260 ITESFAD
+260 VTESFAD

-275 SHVFAYSPPASAIK
+275 THVFGYSPPASAIK

-323 QQALLAEFGERGI
+323 QQALLAEFADRGI
-336 DVAVTDT
+336 EVAVTDT

-392 VVQNGGQGLL
+392 VIQNGGQGLL

-436 IDQPFARQDHIGGYF
+436 IDQPYARQDHIGGYF
-451 VMHLIAAALE
+451 VVHLIAAVLE
-461 QSGDPSPAAVTKA
+461 QSGDPSPAAVAKA

-480 TEGVAVDLMPTP
+480 TEGVAVDLMPAS

-505 FGVLAQWQEVD
+505 FGVPAQWQEVD
-516 GSLIPCTV
+516 GRLIPCTV
-524 YPLEFAVCQPVWD
+524 YPEEFAICDPVWE

>member
-37 SSSDSAEEPAPTTAA
+37 SASDSAEEPAPTTAA
-52 AAADSAADT
+52 ADSADDT

-104 VDPEVVAD
+104 VDPAVVAD

-122 AAAAAEAEAE
+122 AAAAAAAEAE
-132 AAVRAEAEAAMRAEE
+132 AAVRAEAEAAVRAEE

-289 GLILDAIQPGLD
+289 GLILA
-301 QAGITMETVAV
+301 AG
-312 VGSTSAAAVPL
+312 VGHQGPHPRRHPARPRPSRDHDGDGGS
-323 QQALLAEFGERGI
+323 
-336 DVAVTDT
+336 
-343 WAPGGLDDPS
+343 GGLHVGCGGAS
-353 GVATKIANADVDV
+353 
-366 IFNIAFAFS
+366 
-375 DVSGLQNELI
+375 
-385 ARGVTAP
+385 TA
-392 VVQNGGQGLL
+392 
-402 PAWADLGPEVAG
+402 
-414 LSTFVYANPLA
+414 
-425 GSDAFDELAAA
+425 
-436 IDQPFARQDHIGGYF
+436 
-451 VMHLIAAALE
+451 
-461 QSGDPSPAAVTKA
+461 SPA
-474 FNTVKL
+474 
-480 TEGVAVDLMPTP
+480 
-492 AISFSATGRVDQH
+492 GRVRRARNRCRSH
-505 FGVLAQWQEVD
+505 
-516 GSLIPCTV
+516 
-524 YPLEFAVCQPVWD
+524 

>member
-1 MHMTPTKN
+1 MHMSRPEK
-9 GARTVTGWRLLPALL
+9 GARTVIRWCFLL
-24 AIVGLVAAACGDD
+24 AIVSVVAAACGED
-37 SSSDSAEEPAPTTAA
+37 SASDSADEPAPVTEAA
-52 AAADSAADT
+52 VDSGVDD
-61 AALEQAQADAAD
+61 AALEQAQAEAAD
-73 ARAEADEA
+73 ARAEADA
-81 AATAAEAEAALAE
+81 AAAAAAEAEAALAE
-94 AMAAAQSAEG
+94 AMAEAESAEG
-104 VDPEVVAD
+104 VDPSIVAD
-112 LEKQL
+112 LEEQL

-122 AAAAAEAEAE
+122 AAAAAEA
-132 AAVRAEAEAAMRAEE
+132 AARAEE
-147 AAAAAVD
+147 AAAAAAVD
-154 DRNCVDEVVVG
+154 DRNCVDEVVIG

-180 EIAGA
+180 EVAGA

-198 ESLCGAT
+198 ASLCGAT
-205 LRLAV
+205 LRLAI

-215 SAEDAATAVER
+215 SAEEAATAVER
-226 LLDDEPD
+226 LLDDEPG

-246 LAATEVSERAGIPF
+246 LAATEVSERAGVPF
-260 ITESFAD
+260 VTESFAD

-275 SHVFAYSPPASAIK
+275 THVFGYSPPASAIK

-301 QAGITMETVAV
+301 QAGITMDTVAV

-323 QQALLAEFGERGI
+323 QQALLAEFEQRGI
-336 DVAVTDT
+336 EVAVTDT

-392 VVQNGGQGLL
+392 VIQNGGQGLL
-402 PAWADLGPEVAG
+402 PAWADLGPEMAG

-436 IDQPFARQDHIGGYF
+436 IDEPYARQDHIGGYF
-451 VMHLIAAALE
+451 VVHLISAALE
-461 QSGDPSPAAVTKA
+461 QAGDPTPAAVTNA

-480 TEGVAVDLMPTP
+480 TEGVAVDLMPTS
-492 AISFSATGRVDQH
+492 AISFSSTGRVDQH

-516 GSLIPCTV
+516 GRLIPCTV
-524 YPLEFAVCQPVWD
+524 YPEEFAVCQPVWN

>member
-1 MHMTPTKN
+1 MSTTRTQGK
-9 GARTVTGWRLLPALL
+9 ARITTRWRLAVMLL
-24 AIVGLVAAACGDD
+24 AVGGLLAAACGADADD
-37 SSSDSAEEPAPTTAA
+37 DTTADPDAA
-52 AAADSAADT
+52 AAVA
-61 AALEQAQADAAD
+61 EAQAEANAARSDA
-73 ARAEADEA
+73 A
-81 AATAAEAEAALAE
+81 AATAKAEEAEAALAE
-94 AMAAAQSAEG
+94 AQAAESVDAAAVAE
-104 VDPEVVAD
+104 
-112 LEKQL
+112 LEDQL
-117 QEAQE
+117 AEAQ
-122 AAAAAEAEAE
+122 AAAAAAQARADEAATAAEA
-132 AAVRAEAEAAMRAEE
+132 
-147 AAAAAVD
+147 
-154 DRNCVDEVVVG
+154 DRNCVDEVVIG

-172 TFSFVGSA
+172 TYGFVGSA

-185 TKAVEDIN
+185 TKAVDDIN

-205 LRLAV
+205 LRLAI

-215 SAEDAATAVER
+215 SAEEAATAVER
-226 LLDDEPD
+226 LLDDEPE

-260 ITESFAD
+260 VTESFAD
-267 SVTDREGF
+267 SVTDRDGF

-323 QQALLAEFGERGI
+323 QQALLAEFAERGI

-385 ARGVTAP
+385 ARGITAP
-392 VVQNGGQGLL
+392 VIQNGGQGLL

-425 GSDAFDELAAA
+425 GTDAFDELAAA
-436 IDQPFARQDHIGGYF
+436 IDQPYARQDHIGGYF
-451 VMHLIAAALE
+451 VVHLIAATLE
-461 QSGDPSPAAVTKA
+461 QAGDPSPAAVAKA

-480 TEGVAVDLMPTP
+480 TEGPAVDLMPAS
-492 AISFSATGRVDQH
+492 AISFSASGRVDQH

-516 GSLIPCTV
+516 GRLIPCTV
-524 YPLEFAVCQPVWD
+524 YPLEFAVCEPVWK

>member
-1 MHMTPTKN
+1 MTE
-9 GARTVTGWRLLPALL
+9 WRLLPALL

-52 AAADSAADT
+52 AAVDSADDT
-61 AALEQAQADAAD
+61 AALEQAEADAA
-73 ARAEADEA
+73 ATKAAEADA
-81 AATAAEAEAALAE
+81 AATKAAEAD
-94 AMAAAQSAEG
+94 AAAT
-104 VDPEVVAD
+104 
-112 LEKQL
+112 K
-117 QEAQE
+117 
-122 AAAAAEAEAE
+122 AAEAD
-132 AAVRAEAEAAMRAEE
+132 AA
-147 AAAAAVD
+147 
-154 DRNCVDEVVVG
+154 
-165 TVWPMSG
+165 
-172 TFSFVGSA
+172 
-180 EIAGA
+180 A

-198 ESLCGAT
+198 ESLCGAA

-215 SAEDAATAVER
+215 SAGETATAVER

-275 SHVFAYSPPASAIK
+275 SHVFGYAPPASAIK

-323 QQALLAEFGERGI
+323 QEALLAEFSERGI
-336 DVAVTDT
+336 EVAVTDT

-353 GVATKIANADVDV
+353 GVATKIDNADVDV

-392 VVQNGGQGLL
+392 VVQNGGQALL

-425 GSDAFDELAAA
+425 GSDAFNELATA
-436 IDQPFARQDHIGGYF
+436 IDQPYARQDHSEPAPSLAPGDGGRALPGSEGPPGRDCAYCARCRDT
-451 VMHLIAAALE
+451 MRRRRRARTAGAA
-461 QSGDPSPAAVTKA
+461 P
-474 FNTVKL
+474 
-480 TEGVAVDLMPTP
+480 
-492 AISFSATGRVDQH
+492 
-505 FGVLAQWQEVD
+505 
-516 GSLIPCTV
+516 
-524 YPLEFAVCQPVWD
+524 

>member
-1 MHMTPTKN
+1 MPTTRPKN
-9 GARTVTGWRLLPALL
+9 GARTVSGWRVLPALL
-24 AIVGLVAAACGDD
+24 AILSLIAAACGDD
-37 SSSDSAEEPAPTTAA
+37 SSTDSAATPAPTAA
-52 AAADSAADT
+52 VVDSAGDT
-61 AALEQAQADAAD
+61 AALEQAQADAAA

-81 AATAAEAEAALAE
+81 AAMAAEAEAALAE
-94 AMAAAQSAEG
+94 AMAEAGSDEG
-104 VDPEVVAD
+104 VDPAVVAD
-112 LEKQL
+112 LEEQL
-117 QEAQE
+117 QDAQE
-122 AAAAAEAEAE
+122 AAALAAAEA
-132 AAVRAEAEAAMRAEE
+132 AARADE

-154 DRNCVDEVVVG
+154 DRNCVDEVVIG

-205 LRLAV
+205 LRLAI

-226 LLDDEPD
+226 LLDDEPS

-246 LAATEVSERAGIPF
+246 LAATEVSERAGVPF
-260 ITESFAD
+260 VTESFAD

-275 SHVFAYSPPASAIK
+275 THVFGYSPPASAIK

-301 QAGITMETVAV
+301 QAGITMEKVAV

-436 IDQPFARQDHIGGYF
+436 IDEPFARQDHIGGYF
-451 VMHLIAAALE
+451 VVHLIAAAVE
-461 QSGDPSPAAVTKA
+461 QSGDPSPAAVTTA

-492 AISFSATGRVDQH
+492 AISFSASGRVDQH

-524 YPLEFAVCQPVWD
+524 YPLEFAVCQPVWS

>member
-1 MHMTPTKN
+1 MQTTRPTN
-9 GARTVTGWRLLPALL
+9 GARTVIGWRLPAALFAVL
-24 AIVGLVAAACGDD
+24 SLIAAACGDD
-37 SSSDSAEEPAPTTAA
+37 SSDDAVTEPAPTTAA
-52 AAADSAADT
+52 VADAADS
-61 AALEQAQADAAD
+61 AALEQAQADAAE
-73 ARAEADEA
+73 ARAEAEA
-81 AATAAEAEAALAE
+81 AAAEAADAEAALAE
-94 AMAAAQSAEG
+94 AMAQADSAEG
-104 VDPEVVAD
+104 VDPAVVED
-112 LEKQL
+112 LEEQL
-117 QEAQE
+117 AEAQQ
-122 AAAAAEAEAE
+122 AAAEAEAK
-132 AAVRAEAEAAMRAEE
+132 AEE
-147 AAAAAVD
+147 AAAAVPVD
-154 DRNCVDEVVVG
+154 DRNCVDEVVIG

-172 TFSFVGSA
+172 TFSFVGDA
-180 EIAGA
+180 EVAGA
-185 TKAVEDIN
+185 AKAVEDIN
-193 AAGGI
+193 AAGGV
-198 ESLCGAT
+198 ESLCGAM

-215 SAEDAATAVER
+215 SAEEAATAVER

-260 ITESFAD
+260 VTESFAD

-275 SHVFAYSPPASAIK
+275 NHVFAYSPPASAIK

-323 QQALLAEFGERGI
+323 QEALLAEFNERGI
-336 DVAVTDT
+336 EVAVTDT

-375 DVSGLQNELI
+375 DVSGLQHELI

-425 GSDAFDELAAA
+425 GTDAFDELAAA
-436 IDQPFARQDHIGGYF
+436 IDQPYARQDHIGGYF
-451 VMHLIAAALE
+451 VVHLITAALE
-461 QSGDPSPAAVTKA
+461 QSGDPSPDAVTEA
-474 FNTVKL
+474 FNSVKL
-480 TEGVAVDLMPTP
+480 TDGPAVDLMPTS
-492 AISFSATGRVDQH
+492 AISFSSTGRVDQH

-516 GSLIPCTV
+516 GRLIPCTV
-524 YPLEFAVCQPVWD
+524 YPVEFAVCEPVWS

>member
-1 MHMTPTKN
+1 MHIPRSDDGT
-9 GARTVTGWRLLPALL
+9 RTVTGWRWMLALL
-24 AIVGLVAAACGDD
+24 AVASLVAAACGDD
-37 SSSDSAEEPAPTTAA
+37 SPTDSAEQPAPATAA
-52 AAADSAADT
+52 PTADPDDD
-61 AALEQAQADAAD
+61 AALEQAQADAAE
-73 ARAEADEA
+73 ARADADA
-81 AATAAEAEAALAE
+81 AAAAAADAEAALAE
-94 AMAAAQSAEG
+94 AMAEAESAEG

-112 LEKQL
+112 LERQL

-122 AAAAAEAEAE
+122 AAAAALEQAQAAE
-132 AAVRAEAEAAMRAEE
+132 AAASAS
-147 AAAAAVD
+147 D
-154 DRNCVDEVVVG
+154 DRTCVDEVVIG

-185 TKAVEDIN
+185 SKAVEDIN

-205 LRLAV
+205 LRLAI

-215 SAEDAATAVER
+215 SAEEAATAVER
-226 LLDDEPD
+226 LLDDEPG

-260 ITESFAD
+260 VTESFAD

-275 SHVFAYSPPASAIK
+275 SHVFGYSPPASAIK

-323 QQALLAEFGERGI
+323 QEALLAEFGERGI
-336 DVAVTDT
+336 EVAVTDT

-392 VVQNGGQGLL
+392 VIQNGGQGLL

-425 GSDAFDELAAA
+425 GSDAFAELATA
-436 IDQPFARQDHIGGYF
+436 IDQPYARQDHIGGYF
-451 VMHLIAAALE
+451 VVHLIAAALE
-461 QSGDPSPAAVTKA
+461 QSGDPSPAAVTDA
-474 FNTVKL
+474 FNTIKL
-480 TEGVAVDLMPTP
+480 TDGVAVDLMPTS
-492 AISFSATGRVDQH
+492 AISFSRTGRVDQH

-524 YPLEFAVCQPVWD
+524 YPLEFAVCQPVWS

>member
-1 MHMTPTKN
+1 MPVTRPH
-9 GARTVTGWRLLPALL
+9 ARTRSATRWRLAAVLIAVGGLL
-24 AIVGLVAAACGDD
+24 AAACASDD
-37 SSSDSAEEPAPTTAA
+37 TDESTPDPNAAALAEAQAEADAARSDAEAA
-52 AAADSAADT
+52 AAA
-61 AALEQAQADAAD
+61 
-73 ARAEADEA
+73 
-81 AATAAEAEAALAE
+81 AAEAEAALAE
-94 AMAAAQSAEG
+94 AQAAESVDAATVAELEQQLEDAEAAAA
-104 VDPEVVAD
+104 
-112 LEKQL
+112 
-117 QEAQE
+117 EAQARADE
-122 AAAAAEAEAE
+122 AAAAAEE
-132 AAVRAEAEAAMRAEE
+132 
-147 AAAAAVD
+147 
-154 DRNCVDEVVVG
+154 DRNCVDEVVIG

-185 TKAVEDIN
+185 SKAVEDIN

-198 ESLCGAT
+198 ESLCGAM
-205 LRLAV
+205 LRLAI

-215 SAEDAATAVER
+215 SAEEAATAVER

-260 ITESFAD
+260 VTESFAD

-275 SHVFAYSPPASAIK
+275 THVFGYSPPASAIK

-323 QQALLAEFGERGI
+323 QQALLAEFAGRGI

-392 VVQNGGQGLL
+392 VIQNGGQGLL

-425 GSDAFDELAAA
+425 GVDAFDELAAA
-436 IDQPFARQDHIGGYF
+436 IDQPYARQDHIGGYF
-451 VMHLIAAALE
+451 VVHLIAAAVD
-461 QSGDPSPAAVTKA
+461 QAGDPSAGGGGQGVQHRQAVRGRGGRAHADLGHQLQRLGPHRPALRRAG
-474 FNTVKL
+474 TVAGSGRA
-480 TEGVAVDLMPTP
+480 TDPVHGVPAGVRSVRTRVGVAGRL
-492 AISFSATGRVDQH
+492 SAQ
-505 FGVLAQWQEVD
+505 A
-516 GSLIPCTV
+516 
-524 YPLEFAVCQPVWD
+524 

>member
-1 MHMTPTKN
+1 MQVTRPMN
-9 GARTVTGWRLLPALL
+9 GARTVIGWRLPAALFAVL
-24 AIVGLVAAACGDD
+24 SLVAAACGDD
-37 SSSDSAEEPAPTTAA
+37 SSDDAVTEPAPAPTTAA
-52 AAADSAADT
+52 VADS
-61 AALEQAQADAAD
+61 AALEQAQAEAAE
-73 ARAEADEA
+73 ARAEAEA
-81 AATAAEAEAALAE
+81 AAAEAADAEAALAE
-94 AMAAAQSAEG
+94 ALAQADSAEG
-104 VDPEVVAD
+104 ADPAVVED
-112 LEKQL
+112 LEEQL
-117 QEAQE
+117 AEAQQ
-122 AAAAAEAEAE
+122 AAAEAEA
-132 AAVRAEAEAAMRAEE
+132 RAEE
-147 AAAAAVD
+147 AAAAVPVD
-154 DRNCVDEVVVG
+154 DRNCVDEVVIG

-172 TFSFVGSA
+172 TFSFVGDA
-180 EIAGA
+180 EVAGA

-193 AAGGI
+193 AAGGV
-198 ESLCGAT
+198 ESLCGAM

-215 SAEDAATAVER
+215 SAEEAATAVER
-226 LLDDEPD
+226 LLDDEPE

-260 ITESFAD
+260 VTESFAD

-275 SHVFAYSPPASAIK
+275 THVFGYSPPASAIK

-323 QQALLAEFGERGI
+323 QEALLAEFGERGI
-336 DVAVTDT
+336 EVAVTDT

-425 GSDAFDELAAA
+425 GTNAFDELAAA
-436 IDQPFARQDHIGGYF
+436 IDQPYARQDHIGGYF

-461 QSGDPSPAAVTKA
+461 QSGDPSPAAVTEA
-474 FNTVKL
+474 FNSVKL
-480 TEGVAVDLMPTP
+480 TEGPAVDLMPTS
-492 AISFSATGRVDQH
+492 AISFSSTGRVDQH

-516 GSLIPCTV
+516 GRLIPCTV
-524 YPLEFAVCQPVWD
+524 YPVEFAVCEPVWS